1 MEDFNYMDINKN
13 KIKSNKK
20 FLKEKKLKKNVNGE
34 KKTNYKGIISAIL
47 ILSMAKISIDSYIY
61 NLNQKSNEISGLIE
75 AEEAEKENLMLQ
87 ISKSGNLP
95 NLIEIAKNELK
106 MKFATDED
114 YIKVDVS
121 TKYFD
126 DIPEQWK
133 GGDLGGQE

>member
-34 KKTNYKGIISAIL
+34 KKTNYKGIISAVL

-126 DIPEQWK
+126 DIPE
-133 GGDLGGQE
+133 

>member
-1 MEDFNYMDINKN
+1 MDINKN

-34 KKTNYKGIISAIL
+34 KKTNYKGIISAVL

-126 DIPEQWK
+126 DIPE
-133 GGDLGGQE
+133 